1 MAMIKTL
8 NEALRFILELCALAS
23 FGYWGIQIGK
33 VWYVKALLG
42 ITVPL
47 VIGVIWGTFG
57 SPGASIPLRGIERL
71 ALEIAIF
78 GLASAG
84 LIVVGRANLGLVLVI
99 LFVINRILIGVWHQ
113 HPPN

>member
-1 MAMIKTL
+1 MAMIKML

-23 FGYWGIQIGK
+23 FGYWGIQSGK

-42 ITVPL
+42 IMAPL
-47 VIGVIWGTFG
+47 FVGIIWGTFG
-57 SPGASIPLRGIERL
+57 SPGASIPVRGFGRL

-84 LIVVGRANLGLVLVI
+84 LLVAGRVNLGLVLAI
-99 LFVINRILIGVWHQ
+99 LFVINRILMGVWHQ
-113 HPPN
+113 